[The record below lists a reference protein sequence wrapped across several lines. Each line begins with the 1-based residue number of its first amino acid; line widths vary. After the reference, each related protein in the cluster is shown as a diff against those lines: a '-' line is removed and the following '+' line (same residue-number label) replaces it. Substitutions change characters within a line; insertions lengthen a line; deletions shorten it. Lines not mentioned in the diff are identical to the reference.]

1 MAGSDTNPPAGAS
14 VSSPATPSS
23 PSSLAQFR
31 EVCETHLD
39 FVWRFAA
46 SRGVEASALEHV
58 VHRVF
63 AIVHNHLLVL
73 QQTPDVRLAIARVAR
88 NVVRRHLRRM
98 EAQLGVDPA
107 PERSGPGPF
116 DQVASEALAQKSTAE
131 LVDLILS
138 QMSGPER
145 EVFVLV
151 EVERFSA
158 IEAAQV
164 LRLDERTLDER
175 LEEARKVFNVMSAQ
189 LRAQQFWISRGGVDT
204 R

>member
-1 MAGSDTNPPAGAS
+1 
-14 VSSPATPSS
+14 
-23 PSSLAQFR
+23 
-31 EVCETHLD
+31 
-39 FVWRFAA
+39 
-46 SRGVEASALEHV
+46 

-63 AIVHNHLLVL
+63 AIVHNHLFVL
-73 QQTPDVRLAIARVAR
+73 QQTSDMRLAIARIAR

-107 PERSGPGPF
+107 PERGGPGPF
-116 DQVASEALAQKSTAE
+116 DQLPSEALAQKSTAE

-151 EVERFSA
+151 EVEGFSA
-158 IEAAQV
+158 TEAAQV

-189 LRAQQFWISRGGVDT
+189 LRAQQFWISRAGVET